1 MLTTVWQSVFMVLM
15 KTTLEVPDALYREV
29 KSQAALRR
37 RKIKDYVA
45 EGLRLALEADRS
57 RDVQFFGPLAVF
69 DEVRAQPLH
78 RPEDLRRWM
87 DEADVARKS
96 GWRDES

>member
-1 MLTTVWQSVFMVLM
+1 M
-15 KTTLEVPDALYREV
+15 KTTLEVPDDLYRQV

-45 EGLRLALEADRS
+45 EGLRLALEADRAGE
-57 RDVQFFGPLAVF
+57 RQAHGPLAVF

-78 RPEDLRRWM
+78 RSEAVRDWM
-87 DEADVARKS
+87 DCAEAERKS
-96 GWRDES
+96 GWRDGS